1 MRIEETRHGAVTV
14 IRPIGPLIRSDA
26 EQLRDQSRAAAERSL
41 GRIVLDM
48 DAVPYADSAGLEAL
62 ADLAEEM
69 AAAGRELKLTAV
81 NETLREV
88 FELTELAVLFEHYE
102 DVGSAARSFL

>member
-1 MRIEETRHGAVTV
+1 MRIEEIRHGGVTV
-14 IRPIGPLIRSDA
+14 IRPVGPLIRSDA
-26 EQLRDQSRAAAERSL
+26 EQLRVHSRASAERAL
-41 GRIVLDM
+41 GRVVFDM
-48 DAVPYADSAGLEAL
+48 AAVPYADSLGLEAL

-88 FELTELAVLFEHYE
+88 FELTELSVLFEHYE
-102 DVGSAARSFL
+102 DVGAAARSFL